1 MTPKPFQATSRWAS
15 RLLAAALIGLLP
27 LASHAAD
34 KLTVGVLKLASSG
47 PVFIAQ
53 AKGYFEQEGVQVD
66 LKFFDAA
73 QPIAVAAA
81 SGDIDVGVTAFTAGF
96 YTLAGKSGLRV
107 IAGQS
112 REEPGY
118 HLIAY
123 LATPKAYEEGLR
135 EPKDLAGKTVAI
147 TQVGSSFH
155 YSLGLLADKYK
166 FNLDSI
172 KLRPVQSM
180 GNMATTLAGGGVDAA
195 LIPATV
201 AEPLI
206 QSGKAKLIGW
216 VGDQTPWQLGAVF
229 TTEKEIS
236 KDRDALTKFLRAYK
250 RACQDYY
257 DAFLTKNAKGEPE
270 KGKGAQEALDAI
282 AKYTGQKPELIE
294 RGIAYID
301 PQGRFLATDVA
312 NQIKWY
318 QAHGFVDASVD
329 PAKIIDT
336 SFGNAVK

>member
-1 MTPKPFQATSRWAS
+1 MARMGSS
-15 RLLAAALIGLLP
+15 RLIGWLARMAAALAVTALP
-27 LASHAAD
+27 FTAVAAP
-34 KLTVGVLKLASSG
+34 KLVVGVLKLASSG

-53 AKGYFEQEGVQVD
+53 AKGYYAHEGVEVE

-81 SGDIDVGVTAFTAGF
+81 AGDIDVGVTAFTAGF

-123 LATPKAYEEGLR
+123 LATPKAWDEGLR

-155 YSLGLLADKYK
+155 YSLGLLAEKYR
-166 FNLDSI
+166 FDLNSV

-180 GNMATTLAGGGVDAA
+180 SNMATTLTGGGVDAA

-206 QSGKAKLIGW
+206 QSGKARLIGW
-216 VGDQTPWQLGAVF
+216 VGDYTPWQLGAVF
-229 TTEKEIS
+229 TTDKAIER
-236 KDRDALTKFLRAYK
+236 DRDALVRFLRAYK
-250 RACQDYY
+250 RGCQDYY
-257 DAFLTKNAKGEPE
+257 DAFLKKNAKGEPE
-270 KGKGAQEALDAI
+270 PGPGAPAALDAI
-282 AKYTGQKPELIE
+282 AKYTGQKPELIA
-294 RGIAYID
+294 RGIAYVD
-301 PQGRFLATDVA
+301 PQGRFLADDVA
-312 NQIKWY
+312 RQIKWY
-318 QAHGFVDASVD
+318 QAHGFVDASVNPD
-329 PAKIIDT
+329 KIIDA

>member
-1 MTPKPFQATSRWAS
+1 MTRNPNSRAPRWAT
-15 RLLAAALIGLLP
+15 RLIAAVLIGLVP
-27 LASHAAD
+27 LVATAAD

-96 YTLAGKSGLRV
+96 FTLAGKSGLRV

-123 LATPKAYEEGLR
+123 LATPKAYEDGLR
-135 EPKDLAGKTVAI
+135 EPKDLAGKTIAI

-155 YSLGLLADKYK
+155 YSLGLLADKYH
-166 FNLDSI
+166 FDLASM

-195 LIPATV
+195 LMPATV
-201 AEPLI
+201 AQPLV

-216 VGDQTPWQLGAVF
+216 VGDYTPWQLGAVF
-229 TTEKEIS
+229 TTEKAIS
-236 KDRDALTKFLRAYK
+236 RERPALEKFLRAYK
-250 RACQDYY
+250 RGCQDYY
-257 DAFLTKNAKGEPE
+257 VAFPKKNAKGERENGP
-270 KGKGAQEALDAI
+270 GAQAALEAI
-282 AKYTGQKPELIE
+282 AKYTGQKPELLE

-301 PQGRFLATDVA
+301 PQGRFEADDVA
-312 NQIKWY
+312 RQIKWY
-318 QAHGFVDASVD
+318 QAHGFVDASVV

-336 SFGNAVK
+336 SFGNAAK

>member
-1 MTPKPFQATSRWAS
+1 MTRNLLQAASRWAT
-15 RLLAAALIGLLP
+15 RVIAALLIGLLP
-27 LASHAAD
+27 LAASAAD

-112 REEPGY
+112 RAEAGY

-123 LATPKAYEEGLR
+123 LATPKAFDEGLR

-155 YSLGLLADKYK
+155 YSLGLLADKYH
-166 FNLDSI
+166 FDLNSI

-201 AEPLI
+201 AAPLI

-216 VGDQTPWQLGAVF
+216 VGDYTPWQLGAVF
-229 TTEKEIS
+229 TTEKAIS
-236 KDRDALTKFLRAYK
+236 GEHEALVKFLRAYK

-257 DAFLTKNAKGEPE
+257 DAFLKKNAKGEPE
-270 KGKGAQEALDAI
+270 PGPGAQAALEAI
-282 AKYTGQKPELIE
+282 AKYTGQKPELLA

-301 PQGRFLATDVA
+301 PQGRFLADDVA
-312 NQIKWY
+312 RQIKWY
-318 QAHGFVDASVD
+318 QARGFVDASVV
-329 PAKIIDT
+329 PEKIIDS

>member
-1 MTPKPFQATSRWAS
+1 MTALVFGLVCLTAT
-15 RLLAAALIGLLP
+15 
-27 LASHAAD
+27 AAD

-47 PVFIAQ
+47 PVFIAK
-53 AKGYFEQEGVQVD
+53 ANGWFEKEGVDVE

-81 SGDIDVGVTAFTAGF
+81 SGDIDVGVTALTAGF
-96 YTLAGKSGLRV
+96 YTLAAKSGLRV

-123 LATPKAYEEGLR
+123 LATPKAYDEGLR
-135 EPKDLAGKTVAI
+135 APKDFEGRTVAI

-155 YSLGLLADKYK
+155 YSLGLLAQKYH
-166 FNLDSI
+166 FDLDSI

-180 GNMATTLAGGGVDAA
+180 SNMATTISGGSVDGA

-206 QSGKAKLIGW
+206 QSGKVKLLGW
-216 VGDQTPWQLGAVF
+216 VGDYTPWQLGAVF
-229 TTEKEIS
+229 TTDKAIARE
-236 KDRDALTKFLRAYK
+236 RDALVRFLAAYK
-250 RACQDYY
+250 RGCQDYY
-257 DAFLTKNAKGEPE
+257 DAFLKKNAKGEPE
-270 KGKGAQEALDAI
+270 PGPGAQAALEAI
-282 AKYTGQKPELIE
+282 AKYTGQKPELIA

-301 PQGRFLATDVA
+301 PQGRFLADDVA
-312 NQIKWY
+312 AQIKWY
-318 QAHGFVDASVD
+318 QAHKFVDAS
-329 PAKIIDT
+329 ANAAQIIDS

>member
-1 MTPKPFQATSRWAS
+1 MTLNPFPSPCRWAT
-15 RLLAAALIGLLP
+15 RLLAALAIGLLP
-27 LASHAAD
+27 LASNAAD

-123 LATPKAYEEGLR
+123 LATPKAYEDGLR

-155 YSLGLLADKYK
+155 YSLGLLAEKYN
-166 FNLDSI
+166 FDLSSI

-206 QSGKAKLIGW
+206 QSGKAKLLGW
-216 VGDQTPWQLGAVF
+216 VGDYTPWQLGAVF
-229 TTEKEIS
+229 TTEKAITG
-236 KDRDALTKFLRAYK
+236 DREALAKFLRAYK

-257 DAFLTKNAKGEPE
+257 DAFLKKNANGEPE
-270 KGKGAQEALDAI
+270 QGPGAKEALEAI
-282 AKYTGQKPELIE
+282 SKYTGQKPELLV

-301 PQGRFLATDVA
+301 PQGRFLAGDVA
-312 NQIKWY
+312 RQIKWY
-318 QAHGFVDASVD
+318 QAHGFVDASID